1 MDQTIIRDIT
11 LKFEELFSTTPITIR
26 SPGRINL
33 IGEHTD
39 YNLGF
44 VLPAAI
50 DKEIYFC
57 IGPNGSDSCRLF
69 SWDMQES
76 YSFNLDSLL
85 KTPLQWANYIIGVVE
100 QIRKRGYEI
109 GGFDCVFGGDIPIG
123 AGLSSSAALGC
134 GVGFCL
140 NEAWQLGLSRLEIAQ
155 IAQTA
160 EIEFAGLNCGL
171 MDQYANMFG
180 EPGYLLQFDCR
191 NLIHKSIHADFKDY
205 RLVLFNSGVK
215 HELGDTAYNQR
226 RQECETGVQ
235 MISNYFPEVKS
246 LRDCNRRMLAKIDIP
261 EHRIIHQR
269 CEYVIEENE
278 RVLEGSEDLAN
289 GRLKTFGEKLYQSHI
304 GLSQKYQVSCPELDI
319 LVDLTFKEE
328 PIIGAR
334 MMGGGFGGCTIN
346 LVHFETLEE
355 VSARIHTRY
364 YELTGKK
371 LQMYQVSIA
380 GGTSRLNV
388 DA

>member
-57 IGPNGSDSCRLF
+57 ISPNRRDNCRLF

-76 YSFNLDSLL
+76 YSFNLDNLIKS
-85 KTPLQWANYIIGVVE
+85 PLHWANYIIGMVE
-100 QIRKRGYEI
+100 QMQKRGYEI

-134 GVGFCL
+134 GIGFCL
-140 NEAWQLGLSRLEIAQ
+140 NETWKLDLSKLEIAQ
-155 IAQTA
+155 MAQRA

-180 EPGYLLQFDCR
+180 EPGNLLQLDCR
-191 NLIHKSIHADFKDY
+191 SLTHKSIHADFKDY
-205 RLVLFNSGVK
+205 HIVLFNSGVK

-226 RQECETGVQ
+226 RQECESGVR
-235 MISNYFPEVKS
+235 MISKYFPEVKS
-246 LRDCNRRMLAKIDIP
+246 LRDCSRQMLTKIALP
-261 EHRIIHQR
+261 EHSVIHQR

-278 RVLEGSEDLAN
+278 RVLEGCEDLTN
-289 GRLKTFGEKLYQSHI
+289 GRLLAFGEKLYQSHE
-304 GLSQKYQVSCPELDI
+304 GLSKKYQVSCRELDI
-319 LVDLTFKEE
+319 LVDLTGEE
-328 PIIGAR
+328 RSIIGAR

-346 LVHFETLEE
+346 LVHSETLGE
-355 VSARIHTRY
+355 VSARIHARY
-364 YELTGKK
+364 LDLTGKE
-371 LQMYQVSIA
+371 LPMHQVSIA
-380 GGTSRLNV
+380 GGTSLLDTNL
-388 DA
+388 